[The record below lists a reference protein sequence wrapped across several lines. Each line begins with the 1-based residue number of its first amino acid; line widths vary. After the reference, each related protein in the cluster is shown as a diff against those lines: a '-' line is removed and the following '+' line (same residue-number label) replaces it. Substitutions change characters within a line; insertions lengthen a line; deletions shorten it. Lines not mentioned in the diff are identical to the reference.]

1 MNIKNTLLAA
11 AVTALILPASAF
23 ASDPGFYLGGKIGAA
38 STDDRWIDDSDTS
51 FGVYGGY
58 RFNPY
63 FALEGEYTD
72 FGNLEV
78 DLSDL
83 EINNAR
89 AEPRTWGVR
98 AVGFVPITPNLELLG
113 SIGLH
118 SFDLDP
124 SDEEGFREIVGTK
137 SSTDLTYGIG
147 AQYNF
152 AGRMSLRTQYTR
164 YEFKDAGSSDEISL
178 GLHFRF

>member
-1 MNIKNTLLAA
+1 MNIKKTLLAA

-38 STDDRWIDDSDTS
+38 STDDRWIDDDDTS

-78 DLSDL
+78 DLSEL

-89 AEPRTWGVR
+89 AEPRTWGLR

-124 SDEEGFREIVGTK
+124 SDQEGFREVVGSKT
-137 SSTDLTYGIG
+137 STDLTYGIG

-152 AGRMSLRTQYTR
+152 AGRVGLRTQYTR

>member
-1 MNIKNTLLAA
+1 MNIKKTLLAA

-23 ASDPGFYLGGKIGAA
+23 ATQPGFYIGGKVGAA
-38 STDDRWIDDSDTS
+38 STDDQWIDDSDTS

-58 RFNPY
+58 RFSPY

-72 FGNLEV
+72 FGDLEV
-78 DLSDL
+78 DLSEL

-89 AEPRTWGVR
+89 TEPRTWGVR
-98 AVGFVPITPNLELLG
+98 AVGFVPITQNLELLG
-113 SIGLH
+113 SVGLH

-124 SDEEGFREIVGTK
+124 SDDDGFRDVVGSK

-152 AGRMSLRTQYTR
+152 ASNFTLRTQFQR

-178 GLHFRF
+178 GLHYRF